1 MTHIVSIVV
10 DFASNHAGW
19 AYALAFA
26 VAGFESFPVLGAVIP
41 GTATIVAL
49 AALVPEGALSI
60 WPLAAATTAGA
71 IAGDGLS
78 YWLGHSYKD
87 GVVQMWPLRRNPLLM
102 EKGQEFFARH
112 GGKAIL
118 IARFT
123 PGLRAVVPVTAG
135 ILGMS
140 VLWFYAVNVLSALVW
155 GPSHVGIGIA
165 IGSSFLLLGPSA
177 AGLLGALAV
186 GLFCIVS
193 LAMWA
198 IPRIIR

>member
-1 MTHIVSIVV
+1 MEHIVSTIVG
-10 DFASNHAGW
+10 FASDHAGL
-19 AYALAFA
+19 AYGLAF
-26 VAGFESFPVLGAVIP
+26 VAAALESFPVLGAVIP

-60 WPLAAATTAGA
+60 WPLFAATTAGA

-78 YWLGHSYKD
+78 YWLGRSYKD
-87 GVVQMWPLRRNPLLM
+87 GIVQIWPLRRNPVLM
-102 EKGQEFFARH
+102 EKGQAFFARH

-123 PGLRAVVPVTAG
+123 PGLRAVVPVVAG

-140 VLWFYAVNVLSALVW
+140 VLWFYAVNVVSALVW

-165 IGSSFLLLGPSA
+165 IGSSFLWLGPSTG
-177 AGLLGALAV
+177 GLVALAM
-186 GLFCIVS
+186 GLFCMLSI
-193 LAMWA
+193 AIWA
-198 IPRIIR
+198 IPRLIR